1 MDIRNR
7 TLIIRLVA
15 VGVLLMMVIGAALS
29 WPVVKF
35 LYRERTLAEAVRR
48 YADLP
53 ALPMTADDDVRSYIV
68 KLAEHHRIEMTEGD
82 VEIDYIG
89 TPEDF
94 GVPTRI
100 GYTLRA
106 TIDFHGLKVVPVLA
120 QRSFAV
126 SIKKRSAAKN

>member
-7 TLIIRLVA
+7 TLLIRTAA
-15 VGVLLMMVIGAALS
+15 VGVMVLLLIVAALS
-29 WPVVKF
+29 WPVVKL

-48 YADLP
+48 YSDVP

-68 KLAEHHRIEMTEGD
+68 KLARHHRIEMTEGD
-82 VEIDYIG
+82 VEIDY
-89 TPEDF
+89 TSASENF

-106 TIDFHGLKVVPVLA
+106 TIDFHGLWTVPVLA
-120 QRSFAV
+120 QRSFPV
-126 SIKKRSAAKN
+126 STKNRSAAKN

>member
-1 MDIRNR
+1 MDLHNR
-7 TLIIRLVA
+7 TLIIRIAAAAVMLLLLSVA
-15 VGVLLMMVIGAALS
+15 AFS

-48 YADLP
+48 YADVP

-82 VEIDYIG
+82 VEIDYIDSL
-89 TPEDF
+89 ENF

-100 GYTLRA
+100 GYTLVA
-106 TIDFHGLKVVPVLA
+106 TIDFHGFRSVPVLA
-120 QRSFAV
+120 QRSFEVRQRGPMA
-126 SIKKRSAAKN
+126 SKN

>member
-1 MDIRNR
+1 
-7 TLIIRLVA
+7 
-15 VGVLLMMVIGAALS
+15 
-29 WPVVKF
+29 
-35 LYRERTLAEAVRR
+35 
-48 YADLP
+48 
-53 ALPMTADDDVRSYIV
+53 MTADDDVRSYIV

-82 VEIDYIG
+82 VEIDYIDSS
-89 TPEDF
+89 EDF

-126 SIKKRSAAKN
+126 SSKKRSASKN

>member
-1 MDIRNR
+1 MDLHNR
-7 TLIIRLVA
+7 TLIIRIAAAAVMLLLLSVA
-15 VGVLLMMVIGAALS
+15 AFS

-48 YADLP
+48 YADVP

-82 VEIDYIG
+82 VEIDYIDSL
-89 TPEDF
+89 ENF

-100 GYTLRA
+100 GYTLKA
-106 TIDFHGLKVVPVLA
+106 TIDFHGLKVIPVLA
-120 QRSFAV
+120 QRSFVVSTKGGRAV
-126 SIKKRSAAKN
+126 KN

>member
-7 TLIIRLVA
+7 TLLIRIAA
-15 VGVLLMMVIGAALS
+15 VGIMVLLLIVAALS
-29 WPVVKF
+29 WPVVKL

-48 YADLP
+48 YSNVP

-68 KLAEHHRIEMTEGD
+68 RLARHHRIEMTQGD
-82 VEIDYIG
+82 VEIDY
-89 TPEDF
+89 TSSSENF

-106 TIDFHGLKVVPVLA
+106 TIDFHGLWTVPVLA
-120 QRSFAV
+120 QRSFPV
-126 SIKKRSAAKN
+126 STKNRSSAKN

>member
-1 MDIRNR
+1 MDLHNR
-7 TLIIRLVA
+7 TLIIRIVA
-15 VGVLLMMVIGAALS
+15 AAVMLLLLSVAAFS

-48 YADLP
+48 YADVP

-82 VEIDYIG
+82 VEIDYIDSL
-89 TPEDF
+89 ENF

-100 GYTLRA
+100 GYTLKA
-106 TIDFHGLKVVPVLA
+106 TIDFHGLKVIPVLA
-120 QRSFAV
+120 QRSFVVSTKGGRAV
-126 SIKKRSAAKN
+126 KN

>member
-1 MDIRNR
+1 MDLHNR
-7 TLIIRLVA
+7 TLIIRIAAAAVMLLLLSVA
-15 VGVLLMMVIGAALS
+15 AFS

-48 YADLP
+48 YADVP

-82 VEIDYIG
+82 VEIDYIDSL
-89 TPEDF
+89 ENF

-100 GYTLRA
+100 GYTLKA
-106 TIDFHGLKVVPVLA
+106 TIDFHGLKVIPVLA
-120 QRSFAV
+120 QRSFVVSTKSGRAV
-126 SIKKRSAAKN
+126 KN